1 MYRIPV
7 RRPLPLVMALAAVSL
22 TPAACDEVVV
32 EPVPVAD
39 VTVTPGSVVLDIGAT
54 RRFQATATD
63 LSGNA
68 LPRPVSWRSGN
79 PAIATVD
86 GEGLVTAA
94 GAGTVS
100 IIATIGSASGSA
112 SVEVSPAP
120 VVALDPEFVTL
131 TARREGRI
139 SEGIDVAVS
148 NAGGGTLTGISTTV
162 SYDDNGSGW
171 LEISAEQSTAP
182 TTLTLRGDP
191 GELDVG
197 TYSAQVTVSGTPPVS
212 PAVLT
217 VTFQVVSSPP
227 DQPDDLAATPL
238 SGNEARL
245 DWRDRSDN
253 EETFRIERRAS
264 IIAPYTE
271 VGVVGADVTTFTDA
285 SLSPGTTY
293 AFRIRACNAAGC
305 SDYEGPVL
313 VTTLAV
319 QSAPAAPDGLVASAV
334 SSSEIVLEWTDN
346 ASNEDEFRVERRL
359 DTSGVFEPVG
369 GTGPDVTAFSDD
381 GLEPGT
387 TYVYR
392 VRACNAAG
400 CSEFSAEASATT
412 PAPSPPEPPSGLI
425 AEGISS
431 SQIRLE
437 WTDNADDETRFEVQR
452 RPSQGGGGWDT
463 VATLGTDVTTYV
475 DGGLQA
481 DTGYGY
487 RVRACNEAGCSSY
500 TSRVDAS
507 TFED

>member
-1 MYRIPV
+1 MHRTPV
-7 RRPLPLVMALAAVSL
+7 RRTTTTAIAVAIVSL
-22 TPAACDEVVV
+22 TAASCDEVVV

-39 VTVTPGSVVLDIGAT
+39 VTVTPGSVTLDVGAT

-63 LSGNA
+63 VSGNR

-86 GEGLVTAA
+86 GEGLATAM

-100 IIATIGSASGSA
+100 IIATIGSTSGSA
-112 SVEVSPAP
+112 SVQVSPTP
-120 VVALDPEFVTL
+120 VVSLEPVFVTL
-131 TARREGRI
+131 TARRNGLI
-139 SEGIDVAVS
+139 SEGVDVAVS
-148 NAGGGTLTGISTTV
+148 NAGGGTLTGISVTV
-162 SYDDNGSGW
+162 DYDDNGSGW
-171 LEISAEQSTAP
+171 LEASVEQSTAP
-182 TTLTLRGDP
+182 TILTLRGDP
-191 GELDVG
+191 SELDVG

-227 DQPDDLAATPL
+227 ERPDELDATPL
-238 SGNEARL
+238 SGTEARL

-264 IIAPYTE
+264 IFAPYAE

-285 SLSPGTTY
+285 SLSPGTRY

-305 SDYEGPVL
+305 SDYEGPVE
-313 VTTLAV
+313 VTTLSV
-319 QSAPAAPDGLVASAV
+319 QSAPTAPDGLVASAT

-359 DTSGVFEPVG
+359 DTGDAFELVG
-369 GTGPDVTAFSDD
+369 GTGADVTTFTDD
-381 GLEPGT
+381 GLESGT

-392 VRACNAAG
+392 VQACNTVG

-412 PAPSPPEPPSGLI
+412 PAPSPPEPPSGLT

-437 WTDNADDETRFEVQR
+437 WIDNADNETRFEVQR
-452 RPSQGGGGWDT
+452 RRGQGGGGWDT
-463 VATLGTDVTTYV
+463 VATVGTDVTTYV
-475 DGGLQA
+475 DGGLQKG
-481 DTGYGY
+481 TGYGY
-487 RVRACNEAGCSSY
+487 RVRACNDVGCSSY

-507 TFED
+507 TFDE

>member
-1 MYRIPV
+1 MCRTPV
-7 RRPLPLVMALAAVSL
+7 RRTTATVIAVAIAALTA
-22 TPAACDEVVV
+22 AACDEVVV

-39 VTVTPGSVVLDIGAT
+39 VTVTPGSVTLDVGAT

-63 LSGNA
+63 ASGTP
-68 LPRPVSWRSGN
+68 LPRPVSWRSQN

-86 GEGLVTAA
+86 GEGLVTAT

-100 IIATIGSASGSA
+100 IIATMGSTSGSA

-131 TARREGRI
+131 TARRDGRI
-139 SEGIDVAVS
+139 SEGVDVTVS

-162 SYDDNGSGW
+162 NYDDNGSGW
-171 LEISAEQSTAP
+171 LETSVEQSTAP

-197 TYSAQVTVSGTPPVS
+197 TYSAQVTVSGTPPVTA
-212 PAVLT
+212 AVLT

-227 DQPDDLAATPL
+227 DRPDDLEATPL
-238 SGNEARL
+238 SGTEVRL

-253 EETFRIERRAS
+253 EQTFRVERRAS
-264 IIAPYTE
+264 IFAPYSE

-305 SDYEGPVL
+305 SDYEGPVV

-319 QSAPAAPDGLVASAV
+319 QSAPAAPDGLVAAAT
-334 SSSEIVLEWTDN
+334 SSSQVALEWTDN

-359 DTSGVFEPVG
+359 DTDDVFELVG
-369 GTGPDVTAFSDD
+369 TTGPDVTAFSDD
-381 GLEPGT
+381 GLESGT

-392 VRACNAAG
+392 VQACNTAG

-412 PAPSPPEPPSGLI
+412 PTPSPPEPPSNLT
-425 AEGISS
+425 AQGIST
-431 SQIRLE
+431 SQIRLQ
-437 WTDNADDETRFEVQR
+437 WTDNADNETRFEVQR
-452 RPSQGGGGWDT
+452 RRGQGGGGWDT
-463 VATLGTDVTTYV
+463 VATVGTDVTTYV
-475 DGGLQA
+475 DGGLQE

-487 RVRACNEAGCSSY
+487 RVRACNDVGCSSY